1 MLLTFRSI
9 DYCNSVK
16 NIEQSLSDLHQ
27 RIVSAAGRYDRDPDH
42 IKLIA
47 VSKRQPEQA
56 IRTARAAGQIDFG
69 ENYLQEA
76 VAKIE
81 TLADPDLCW
90 HFIGPLQ
97 SNKTRPVAEHFDW
110 VHSVDRDRVARRLN
124 EQRPPGQPPLNVC
137 IQVNI
142 SSEASKSGI
151 NLSDLQSLADN
162 VADLPHLR
170 LRGLMALP
178 APSQDFDAQRA
189 AFRQL
194 RLALEALNRSGH
206 ELDTLSMG
214 TSTDLD
220 AAIAEGATL
229 VRIGTAL
236 FGPRPD

>member
-110 VHSVDRDRVARRLN
+110 VHSVDRDRVAHRLN
-124 EQRPPGQPPLNVC
+124 EQRPAGQSPLNVC

-194 RLALEALNRSGH
+194 RLALETLNRSGH